1 MSDPSTDEKSRWY
14 CLRTQIKREHV
25 ATSQLAKEANVDVFC
40 PRVRFQRLT
49 KRGKVW
55 FNEAMF
61 PNYVFARFNWDEQLR
76 HVQSVMG
83 VAGIV
88 RFGDYSP
95 NISSA
100 VIADL
105 KASLDDSDL
114 KVFVDPLEIGDEITI
129 STGPFMGLTAVVTKL
144 LPAKERVKVLLEFL
158 GQPTETDVAAAEVY
172 KESSFRS

>member
-1 MSDPSTDEKSRWY
+1 MSDSSTDENSRWY

-25 ATSQLAKEANVDVFC
+25 ATSQLAKEAGVDVFC

-61 PNYVFARFNWDEQLR
+61 PNYLFARFNWEEQLR
-76 HVQSVMG
+76 QVQSVLG

-95 NISSA
+95 DISSG
-100 VIADL
+100 IITDL
-105 KASLDDSDL
+105 KASLDNSDL

-129 STGPFMGLTAVVTKL
+129 STGPFMGLNAVVTKL

-158 GQPTETDVAAAEVY
+158 GQPTETDIASEEVY
-172 KESSFRS
+172 KESSIRL